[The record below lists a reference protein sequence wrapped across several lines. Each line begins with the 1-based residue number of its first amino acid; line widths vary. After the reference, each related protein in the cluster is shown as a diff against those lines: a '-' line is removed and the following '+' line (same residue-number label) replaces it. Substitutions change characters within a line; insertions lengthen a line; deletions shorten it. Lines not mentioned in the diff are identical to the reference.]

1 MKIIFAYP
9 VGTFVK
15 LSNEELAVVIK
26 NHSENILRPIVRI
39 IKNDGT
45 VGEDVDLLYDKDYM
59 NITIIDMGYDLLS
72 MYPLADSY

>member
-1 MKIIFAYP
+1 
-9 VGTFVK
+9 
-15 LSNEELAVVIK
+15 
-26 NHSENILRPIVRI
+26 VRI

-72 MYPLADSY
+72 MYPLADFY

>member
-39 IKNDGT
+39 INNDGT
-45 VGEDVDLLYDKDYM
+45 VGKDIDLLYDKDYM

-72 MYPLADSY
+72 MYPLADFY